1 MKTDKPAQITTVA
14 LMYDGENAPTV
25 TAKGTGH
32 IAEEILR
39 IAEEHNIPLHEDA
52 ELVQLLSQLEL
63 GDEIPRA
70 LYVTI
75 AQVIA
80 FAYIISGKRSK

>member
-1 MKTDKPAQITTVA
+1 MKSEKPEQITTVA
-14 LMYDGENAPTV
+14 LMYDGENTPTV
-25 TAKGTGH
+25 TAKGSGH
-32 IAEEILR
+32 IAEEILK
-39 IAEEHNIPLHEDA
+39 IANENHIPLHEDA
-52 ELVQLLSQLEL
+52 DLVQLLSQLEL

-80 FAYIISGKRSK
+80 FAYIISGKRTR